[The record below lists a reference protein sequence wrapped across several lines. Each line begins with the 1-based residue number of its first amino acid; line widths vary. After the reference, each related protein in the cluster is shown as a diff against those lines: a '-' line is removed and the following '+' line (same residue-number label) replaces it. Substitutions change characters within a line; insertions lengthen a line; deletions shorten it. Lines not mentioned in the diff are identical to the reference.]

1 MRNSNILISLLS
13 ILLLVSIAGC
23 GEDKSAATGSEF
35 KVERVIDG
43 DTIILDDGRTV
54 RYIGIDTPERGDP
67 YYDEATEANHR
78 LVDGK
83 EAKLELGE
91 EEKDHYGRTLAYV
104 YVDDTFVNVKLVRDG
119 YARAYPYPPNV
130 KYRKLFASAEKEAR
144 QKGVGIWSSEP
155 RGRGIDIVEIN
166 YDAAGNDRDNLN
178 GEWVAMINNTDSAID
193 MTGFTLSDDSG
204 HVYTFGDF
212 ILPAG
217 HTVTV
222 FSGAGVDDSTSLYW
236 TSSSPIWNN
245 DSDTAYLKDADG
257 ELVDEYSY

>member
-1 MRNSNILISLLS
+1 MRKS
-13 ILLLVSIAGC
+13 ILSFLLIFILVGIAGC
-23 GEDKSAATGSEF
+23 GEDESAAIVSRS

-43 DTIILDDGRTV
+43 DTIVLDDGRTV
-54 RYIGIDTPERGDP
+54 RYIGMDTPERGDQ
-67 YYDEATEANHR
+67 YYDEATEANRR

-83 EAKLELGE
+83 KVKLELDV
-91 EEKDHYGRTLAYV
+91 EEKDRYGRTLAYV
-104 YVDDTFVNVKLVRDG
+104 YVGDIFVNAELVRDG
-119 YARAYPYPPNV
+119 YARAYPYPPNER
-130 KYRKLFASAEKEAR
+130 YRKLFASAEKEAR

-155 RGRGIDIVEIN
+155 QGRGIDIVEIN
-166 YDAAGNDRDNLN
+166 YDAEGNDRDNLN
-178 GEWVAMINNTDSAID
+178 GEWVAMTNSTDSDID
-193 MTGFTLSDDSG
+193 MAGFTLNDDSD
-204 HVYTFGDF
+204 HLYTFGDF

-257 ELVDEYSY
+257 EFMDEYSY